1 MTIMTP
7 RKAVV
12 STIGPVG
19 FNEPIDERRSS
30 VWNDRDGSRPHPALL
45 SFPLCRQPA
54 IDENRTPMPSVTLS
68 QFLALTNGQLIGDV
82 DLSAPI
88 AGCSIDSRTIQP
100 GEAFFALPGTT
111 DHGIHFAD
119 DAAENGA
126 LCAVVSRETGVATE
140 CPQVVVD
147 DAEYALAQLAHH
159 HRTQLEALVIGITGS
174 VGKTTTRQLIH
185 AVLSAAGSG
194 QQSPRN
200 YNNTLGVPLSLLQL
214 SQHDEFAAIEV
225 ATSQPGEI
233 AYLASVAR
241 PEMAVLTRIAPAH
254 LDGLASL
261 EEICREKTELLRAL
275 PADGVGFVNIDD
287 PLLRTVV
294 SQLSCRVVTF
304 GEDPRADVRAANVAV
319 DNDRL
324 SVTVDAVTYD
334 VSVFGRHHVTNVLAA
349 IAIGREV
356 GLSPKDIQA
365 GLAQFQSQAG
375 RGSWEPIGP
384 WTVID
389 DAYNASP
396 VSVTAL
402 AQSLQGARSNGRRIM
417 VLGDMLGLG
426 DQSQDLHY
434 AVGGALAACSV
445 DHILT
450 CGQFSDSLVEGF
462 QCAGGHI
469 SRISRFSDL
478 NTLNSLLSV
487 IAAPGDLIAV
497 KGSRSTR
504 MERVVQY
511 LRQTATDVPMRRAA

>member
-19 FNEPIDERRSS
+19 FNEPFDERRSS

-45 SFPLCRQPA
+45 SFPLRRQPA

-68 QFLALTNGQLIGDV
+68 QFLALTNGQLLGDA
-82 DLSAPI
+82 DLSATI
-88 AGCSIDSRTIQP
+88 AGCSIDSRTVQP
-100 GEAFFALPGTT
+100 GEAFFALPGSS

-119 DAAENGA
+119 DAAKNGA
-126 LCAVVSRETGVATE
+126 VCAVVDRSVGVATE
-140 CPQVVVD
+140 CPQVIVD

-159 HRTQLEALVIGITGS
+159 HRSQLDTLVIGITGS
-174 VGKTTTRQLIH
+174 VGKTTTRRLIH

-214 SQHDEFAAIEV
+214 TQDDEFAAIEV

-241 PEMAVLTRIAPAH
+241 PEMGVLTRIAPAH

-261 EEICREKTELLRAL
+261 EDIRQEKTELLRAL

-287 PLLRTVV
+287 PLLRSVA
-294 SQLSCRVVTF
+294 SELSCRVVTF
-304 GEDPRADVRAANVAV
+304 GEDPLADVRASEVACE
-319 DNDRL
+319 NDRL
-324 SVTVDAVTYD
+324 SVAVNGVTYD

-349 IAIGREV
+349 IAVGLEV
-356 GLSPKDIQA
+356 GLSPEAIQA

-375 RGSWEPIGP
+375 RCNWETVGP

-426 DQSQDLHY
+426 DQSLDLHY

-462 QCAGGHI
+462 RSAGGHI
-469 SRISRFSDL
+469 SRISRFNDL
-478 NTLNSLLSV
+478 DTLNSLLS
-487 IAAPGDLIAV
+487 IMAAPGDLIAV

-511 LRQTATDVPMRRAA
+511 LRQSAADAPLRRAA